1 MPDYPRMQQ
10 KNDLYI
16 SSFGNISKSAYKDAL
31 DPSGYFTKI
40 VSKHLPAFMDGIL
53 ILVGFK
59 NYGQLSN
66 CQEMRKSVEFCHPFS
81 TSTTMNMNRILSQC
95 TCVSK
100 TTNLSY
106 LANTVSTRWVSNQNS
121 LKQHII
127 HSKNEILWRGL
138 QLFTI
143 SANSDNANHYPGS

>member
-1 MPDYPRMQQ
+1 MELLTVSLMPDVIQIFVWQHQQ
-10 KNDLYI
+10 ECI
-16 SSFGNISKSAYKDAL
+16 QGC
-31 DPSGYFTKI
+31 SGFSEYLIKI

-66 CQEMRKSVEFCHPFS
+66 CQEMRKSVEFCHLFS

-127 HSKNEILWRGL
+127 HSKNERL
-138 QLFTI
+138 
-143 SANSDNANHYPGS
+143 

>member
-53 ILVGFK
+53 NLVGFK
-59 NYGQLSN
+59 S
-66 CQEMRKSVEFCHPFS
+66 
-81 TSTTMNMNRILSQC
+81 
-95 TCVSK
+95 
-100 TTNLSY
+100 
-106 LANTVSTRWVSNQNS
+106 
-121 LKQHII
+121 
-127 HSKNEILWRGL
+127 
-138 QLFTI
+138 
-143 SANSDNANHYPGS
+143 